1 MGTSYIVEYPPL
13 KCRSTTEMNKM
24 EIKLT
29 EMEKEIIEFVATSDH
44 ASDGHGL
51 TGWIADYDF
60 DMVVYRG
67 VLSSLV
73 KKGVVD
79 VDNSDHDL
87 NGSWVSICSKYQMH
101 DESIDNEYGGWVL
114 VGLGVE

>member
-1 MGTSYIVEYPPL
+1 
-13 KCRSTTEMNKM
+13 M

-29 EMEKEIIEFVATSDH
+29 EMEKEIIEFVVTSDH

-51 TGWIADYDF
+51 TGWICDYDF

-73 KKGVVD
+73 KKGIVD
-79 VDNSDHDL
+79 VEISNDGAPDFL
-87 NGSWVSICSKYQMH
+87 KGSWVSIKQKYQMN
-101 DESIDNEYGGWVL
+101 DENKKYNGYGGWVL

>member
-1 MGTSYIVEYPPL
+1 M
-13 KCRSTTEMNKM
+13 
-24 EIKLT
+24 IKLT
-29 EMEKEIIEFVATSDH
+29 IKERQIIESVSTSDH

-51 TGWIADYDF
+51 VGWISDYDF

-73 KKGVVD
+73 KKGVIY
-79 VDNSDHDL
+79 VDNSDSDL
-87 NGSWVSICSKYQMH
+87 NGSWVSIRSKYQMH
-101 DESIDNEYGGWVL
+101 DESIDNDYGGWVL